1 VCAVKSLITSNKLH
15 APGQQQQQRG
25 SASEPSAIAY
35 VRAAT
40 AAAGAGSGDGVVGLR
55 ALCRLQGRLLAPH
68 EALLW

>member
-1 VCAVKSLITSNKLH
+1 LESLISSNKLH
-15 APGQQQQQRG
+15 APGQQQHKG
-25 SASEPSAIAY
+25 AASEPSAIAY

-55 ALCRLQGRLLAPH
+55 ALCGLEGRLLAPH